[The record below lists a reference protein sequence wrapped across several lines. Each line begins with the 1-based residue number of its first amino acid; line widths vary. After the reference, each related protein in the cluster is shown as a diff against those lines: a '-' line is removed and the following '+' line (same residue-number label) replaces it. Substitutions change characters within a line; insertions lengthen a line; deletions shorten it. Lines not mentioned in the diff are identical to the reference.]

1 MSELVHRVLA
11 PRDGA
16 AGWFACAVR
25 VVAGIAFV
33 PIGIAKFTEH
43 MKEAADFESYG
54 VPLPDI
60 AVWVSGTIE
69 VVGGVLLVMGLLT
82 RLAAAALAVNLV
94 VAISTAGVMEGGTFH
109 LGVGPTL
116 LVAMLFLLWAGGGV
130 WSVDGRW
137 VSPPGGPGSVRGAA
151 FHGGGTQ

>member
-1 MSELVHRVLA
+1 VSELLRKAVA

-16 AGWFACAVR
+16 AAWFAAVVR
-25 VVAGIAFV
+25 VVAGVAFV
-33 PIGIAKFTEH
+33 LFGIGKFADH
-43 MKEAADFESYG
+43 MKEAADFDNYG

-69 VVGGVLLVMGLLT
+69 VVGGALLVVGLLT

-94 VAISTAGVMEGGTFH
+94 VAISTAGVMEGGSFH

-130 WSVDGRW
+130 WSLDGKLSEAGR
-137 VSPPGGPGSVRGAA
+137 GPGSVRGAA
-151 FHGGGTQ
+151 T

>member
-1 MSELVHRVLA
+1 MSELVHKVLA

-16 AGWFACAVR
+16 AGWLAAVVR
-25 VVAGIAFV
+25 VVAGVAFV
-33 PIGIAKFTEH
+33 LIGIGKFADH
-43 MKEAADFESYG
+43 MKEAADFDSYG

-69 VVGGVLLVMGLLT
+69 VVGGGLLVVGLLT

-94 VAISTAGVMEGGTFH
+94 VAISTAGVMEGGSFH

-116 LVAMLFLLWAGGGV
+116 LAAMLFLVWAGGGV
-130 WSVDGRW
+130 WSLDGRW
-137 VSPPGGPGSVRGAA
+137 SSPGSGPGSVRGAA
-151 FHGGGTQ
+151 T